1 MLVTWLAPF
10 INIWQSG
17 ETLEKRVSLFCV
29 VNQGDGSCDGSWY
42 KVIGALGD
50 PIGETVPVIGQ
61 VNIKGTVQG
70 NGGWHLLC

>member
-29 VNQGDGSCDGSWY
+29 VNQGDGSGDGSWY
-42 KVIGALGD
+42 KVIGALCAVRCFYSH
-50 PIGETVPVIGQ
+50 TVS
-61 VNIKGTVQG
+61 TFFTTR
-70 NGGWHLLC
+70 